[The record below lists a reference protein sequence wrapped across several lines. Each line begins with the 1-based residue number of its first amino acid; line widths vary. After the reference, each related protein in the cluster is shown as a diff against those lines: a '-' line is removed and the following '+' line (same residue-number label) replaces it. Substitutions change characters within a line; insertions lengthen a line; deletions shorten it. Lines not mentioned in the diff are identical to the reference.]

1 MGSVKEYLKQTW
13 VGEVYAG
20 LKIYKLK
27 AKIRRLRG
35 KLFKFLTLKIIYPYV
50 YKKYS
55 KQPVHE
61 NKVLFVEIRL
71 PEISNSFR
79 IIYNELHDSYDY
91 EISNHFLRNGFVD
104 KWTYHKNC
112 IKLMKELATSKF
124 VFMNE
129 ASNVVSCVKLRKET
143 KIIQLWHGCGA
154 FKKFG
159 RSTAELIFGDSKK
172 EMDKYPYNKNYSVV
186 TVSSPEVIWAYSEA
200 MGIPEE
206 SGIIQATGISRTDIF
221 FKEEFINQAYEHL
234 YEKVPYAKGKKVL
247 LYAPTF
253 RGRVAKAKSPNVLD
267 VAQFAEAFGDEYVL
281 LFKHHPLVKNP
292 PEVPEKYKDWFAMD
306 VSNTMTIDDLICV
319 SDICISDYSSL
330 IYEFAL
336 FERPLVF
343 LAHDL
348 DKYFDWRGF
357 YYKYD
362 ELTPGPIVSTN
373 EELIDY
379 IKNIDTRFDKQMV
392 IDFKQKFMCACDGHA
407 TERIMELTFGE
418 ELNAHKKLGENH
430 VEKNL

>member
-1 MGSVKEYLKQTW
+1 MESVKVYLKQTW
-13 VGEVYAG
+13 VGKLYAR

-35 KLFKFLTLKIIYPYV
+35 KIFKFITLKIIYPYV
-50 YKKYS
+50 YNKCVR
-55 KQPVHE
+55 QPVNE
-61 NKVLFVEIRL
+61 NKVLFIEVRL

-79 IIYNELHDSYDY
+79 VIYTELKDVYDY
-91 EISNHFLRNGFVD
+91 EIDSHFLRNGFVD

-112 IKLMKELATSKF
+112 ISLMKKLATAKF

-143 KIIQLWHGCGA
+143 SIIQLWHGCGA

-172 EMDKYPYNKNYSVV
+172 EMDKYPYYRNYSLV

-200 MGIPEE
+200 MGISEKT
-206 SGIIQATGISRTDIF
+206 GIIQATGISRTDIF
-221 FKEEFINQAYEHL
+221 FKKEYIEQAFERL
-234 YEKVPYAKGKKVL
+234 YEQVPFAKGKKVL

-253 RGRVAKAKSPNVLD
+253 RGRVAKAKTPDILD
-267 VAQFAEAFGDEYVL
+267 IAKLAEKFSDEYIL

-292 PEVPEKYKDWFAMD
+292 PEVPMEYQEWFAMD
-306 VSNTMTIDDLICV
+306 VSKTMTIEDLICV

-336 FERPLVF
+336 FERPMLF

-348 DKYFDWRGF
+348 DEYFDWRGF
-357 YYKYD
+357 YYKYQ
-362 ELTPGPIVSTN
+362 ELTPGPIVTTN
-373 EELIDY
+373 EEIIDY
-379 IKNIDTRFDKQMV
+379 ISDIDKKFDKQRV
-392 IDFKQKFMCACDGHA
+392 IDFKQRFMCACDGHA
-407 TERIMELTFGE
+407 TERILRLTFGYG
-418 ELNAHKKLGENH
+418 LDAHKK
-430 VEKNL
+430 

>member
-1 MGSVKEYLKQTW
+1 MESVKVYLKQTW
-13 VGEVYAG
+13 VGNLYAR

-35 KLFKFLTLKIIYPYV
+35 KIFKFITLKIIYPYV
-50 YKKYS
+50 YNKCVR
-55 KQPVHE
+55 QPVNE
-61 NKVLFVEIRL
+61 NKVLFIEVRL

-79 IIYNELHDSYDY
+79 VIYTELKDVYDY
-91 EISNHFLRNGFVD
+91 EIDSHFLRNGFVD

-112 IKLMKELATSKF
+112 ISLMKKLATAKF

-143 KIIQLWHGCGA
+143 SIIQLWHGCGA

-172 EMDKYPYNKNYSVV
+172 EMDKYPYYRNYSLV

-200 MGIPEE
+200 MGISEKT
-206 SGIIQATGISRTDIF
+206 GIIQATGISRTDIF
-221 FKEEFINQAYEHL
+221 FKKEYIEQAFERL
-234 YEKVPYAKGKKVL
+234 YEQVPFAKGKKVL

-253 RGRVAKAKSPNVLD
+253 RGRVAKAKTPDILD
-267 VAQFAEAFGDEYVL
+267 IAKLAEKFSDEYIL

-292 PEVPEKYKDWFAMD
+292 PEVPMEYQEWFAMD
-306 VSNTMTIDDLICV
+306 VSKTMTIEDLICV

-336 FERPLVF
+336 FERPMLF

-348 DKYFDWRGF
+348 DEYFDWRGF
-357 YYKYD
+357 YYKYQ
-362 ELTPGPIVSTN
+362 ELTPGPIVTTN
-373 EELIDY
+373 EEIIDY
-379 IKNIDTRFDKQMV
+379 ISDIDKKFDKQRV
-392 IDFKQKFMCACDGHA
+392 IDFKQRFMCACDGHA
-407 TERIMELTFGE
+407 TERILRLTFGYG
-418 ELNAHKKLGENH
+418 LDAHKK
-430 VEKNL
+430 